1 LWAGAQTIWNTIL
14 KEFGELLK
22 TLWQGIKDISKA
34 TGEVLRDAF
43 QGAWE
48 IFKEVGEPFQEFIQ
62 EVYKPIPENTASQLE
77 IITTP
82 IFKDAFKEFEIGTPQ
97 FLTIE
102 YVSKQLI
109 SATTY
114 SIAMGFMPLWGQLP
128 IRLTSWTLKALAKWI
143 SDHDWKIRIN
153 LRPLGIGVDTE
164 FSWAK
169 ALGATLTSYSND
181 LMKWLD
187 EIGRGMVYG
196 YAIWMTQP
204 IAKLLNF
211 WFRNFI
217 PVQLPRED
225 IVIEFARRSMQYTYV
240 RDATGKI
247 TEIKPSEFFSSI
259 LNMARYYYGLYGYS
273 DEALRWIFSYSLEDW
288 VQTKDRFGYIRNFPM
303 SLMHELPSASDMA
316 TMMVRDLFYD
326 IDSFKKVAHMR
337 GMTEDIA
344 YMYYFL
350 RFRYPPPE
358 RLWQFVTRGISGLLW
373 ATLTSDEL
381 DEISKEAE
389 AVGAPTPISPIEL
402 NKMDTPTCAKLLE
415 AFKKY
420 MKWHDYA
427 RFSWITEFPF
437 TSDNLIYIDT
447 LADIPTK
454 IDQRWITKWG
464 LYELLSNKGVGL
476 YSPVSEFRTKIIENQ
491 AKSNITMDLTLF
503 ARTLQATG
511 MHPDWIPITAT
522 AEAINALTDER
533 TLLRTGFINLF
544 KEGFWNVESLEKL
557 LAGVIMAS
565 FKVSYFDMA
574 EMKWGTGWINH
585 PVMFLPAERKL
596 LELRALMDR
605 SLDILRDIAR
615 DVARGYSEWII
626 DDYNE
631 YKNTLTKVID
641 EINKYFAE
649 DYEAITG
656 ATLPDDLKLQF
667 VESYYKPY
675 IKGLDVYRKVFTI
688 RRIRYWTQRWLG
700 WVMYRVGTGVVKK
713 EDIQEFSTYVAKYAK
728 LTPDEKQFIQGVLE
742 RLMGI
747 ALREYIPTPS
757 QLATLSEY
765 LVISKEMINK
775 VFEARRVPEEWRAI
789 WQRYIA
795 VRPIKTDFKSLLTVA
810 RRALRYG
817 AITEDTWKELLSEAL
832 AYGFT
837 QTEIGIL
844 ERIAELEE
852 TIEMFRENRREYIP
866 TPYSLATICEYI
878 PKAREFFDEV
888 MKARHV
894 PKEWQPIWAEY
905 IDLRPI
911 ISEVRKMVSRAEDL
925 YTYFCITKEDYMKI
939 LEEVKKF
946 GYTDKEKEL
955 MLTSSEYERQRRA
968 WQETIGSVSLMMTLA
983 EYSPKAKDFALGTI
997 NKMIDAL
1004 PIDDETKN
1012 TLKEMWK
1019 QYIRVRPVYSEVKM
1033 YITQLINLY

>member
-1 LWAGAQTIWNTIL
+1 
-14 KEFGELLK
+14 
-22 TLWQGIKDISKA
+22 
-34 TGEVLRDAF
+34 
-43 QGAWE
+43 
-48 IFKEVGEPFQEFIQ
+48 
-62 EVYKPIPENTASQLE
+62 
-77 IITTP
+77 
-82 IFKDAFKEFEIGTPQ
+82 
-97 FLTIE
+97 
-102 YVSKQLI
+102 
-109 SATTY
+109 
-114 SIAMGFMPLWGQLP
+114 
-128 IRLTSWTLKALAKWI
+128 
-143 SDHDWKIRIN
+143 
-153 LRPLGIGVDTE
+153 
-164 FSWAK
+164 
-169 ALGATLTSYSND
+169 
-181 LMKWLD
+181 
-187 EIGRGMVYG
+187 
-196 YAIWMTQP
+196 
-204 IAKLLNF
+204 
-211 WFRNFI
+211 
-217 PVQLPRED
+217 
-225 IVIEFARRSMQYTYV
+225 
-240 RDATGKI
+240 
-247 TEIKPSEFFSSI
+247 
-259 LNMARYYYGLYGYS
+259 
-273 DEALRWIFSYSLEDW
+273 
-288 VQTKDRFGYIRNFPM
+288 
-303 SLMHELPSASDMA
+303 
-316 TMMVRDLFYD
+316 
-326 IDSFKKVAHMR
+326 
-337 GMTEDIA
+337 
-344 YMYYFL
+344 
-350 RFRYPPPE
+350 
-358 RLWQFVTRGISGLLW
+358 
-373 ATLTSDEL
+373 
-381 DEISKEAE
+381 
-389 AVGAPTPISPIEL
+389 
-402 NKMDTPTCAKLLE
+402 MDTPTCTKLLE

-427 RFSWITEFPF
+427 RFPWITEFPF

-464 LYELLSNKGVGL
+464 LYELLSNKGVVL
-476 YSPVSEFRTKIIENQ
+476 DSPISEFRTKIIENQ

-511 MHPDWIPITAT
+511 MHPDWIPITAV

-605 SLDILRDIAR
+605 ALDILRDIAR

-649 DYEAITG
+649 DYNAITG

-675 IKGLDVYRKVFTI
+675 IMGLDVYRKVFTI

-700 WVMYRVGTGVVKK
+700 WIMYRVATGVVRKG
-713 EDIQEFSTYVAKYAK
+713 DIVDFATYVAKYAK

-795 VRPIKTDFKSLLTVA
+795 VRPIKSDFKSLLTVA

-837 QTEIGIL
+837 KTEIGIL

-888 MKARHV
+888 MEARHV
-894 PKEWQPIWAEY
+894 PKEWIPIWADY
-905 IDLRPI
+905 VDLRPLI
-911 ISEVRKMVSRAEDL
+911 DEVKKMISRAEDL
-925 YTYFCITKEDYMKI
+925 YVYFMITEEDFKKV
-939 LEEVKKF
+939 LDQVKF
-946 GYTDKEKEL
+946 LGYTDKEIEF
-955 MLTSSEYERQRRA
+955 MLTNARYERHYRA
-968 WQETIGSVSLMMTLA
+968 WRELIGDVDHMTMLA
-983 EYSPKAKDFALGTI
+983 EYSPDARAYALGQL

-1004 PIDDETKN
+1004 PVDEETKAVLKKMWEQFIRLKPIMDEVRRYITELLSDFAEGIITEQEFVN
-1012 TLKEMWK
+1012 ELEALKEWGLDDYEIMFYK
-1019 QYIRVRPVYSEVKM
+1019 AIGGMRRARYLARRRY
-1033 YITQLINLY
+1033 T